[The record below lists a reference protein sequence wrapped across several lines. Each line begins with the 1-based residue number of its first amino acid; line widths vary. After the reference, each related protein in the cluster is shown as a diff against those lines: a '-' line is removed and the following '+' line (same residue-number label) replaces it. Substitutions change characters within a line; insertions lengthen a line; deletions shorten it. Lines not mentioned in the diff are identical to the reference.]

1 MLTKKPEILSVFFA
15 IGYLL
20 LCVIAKANMVWLIK
34 AGTVMVVTIV
44 KVTDVSSRTTY
55 HYCNYNWSTS
65 YFVFCF
71 FLYNFTL

>member
-44 KVTDVSSRTTY
+44 KVTDVSSRYIPITVTIIGA
-55 HYCNYNWSTS
+55 HHTS
-65 YFVFCF
+65 LF
-71 FLYNFTL
+71 FFYLIV